1 MSLWTLLKWPLYGMF
16 NFIAAH
22 PCSNLIMLD
31 VSHNGQ
37 FHCEFSAVDSM
48 HSIIFALAK
57 ESEGLNPDGQALV
70 NFRTSII
77 SSDGVLLQCRP
88 EDEDP
93 CGWKGVKCDFK
104 SKRVTAL
111 SLSNHKLSGPI
122 SFDIGKLQNL
132 QSLYAS
138 FDSAFTF
145 LQNLLLMGNYLSGV
159 IPSELGNLSELE
171 NVLLQVR
178 FLIGQA
184 LVNFRTSIISS
195 DGILLQWRP
204 EDEDPCGWKGVKC
217 DFK

>member
-1 MSLWTLLKWPLYGMF
+1 MIFLINRTLLKWPLYGMF

-132 QSLYAS
+132 QSL
-138 FDSAFTF
+138 F
-145 LQNLLLMGNYLSGV
+145 LQGNYLSGV

-171 NVLLQVR
+171 NV
-178 FLIGQA
+178 
-184 LVNFRTSIISS
+184 SS
-195 DGILLQWRP
+195 SCQL
-204 EDEDPCGWKGVKC
+204 
-217 DFK
+217 